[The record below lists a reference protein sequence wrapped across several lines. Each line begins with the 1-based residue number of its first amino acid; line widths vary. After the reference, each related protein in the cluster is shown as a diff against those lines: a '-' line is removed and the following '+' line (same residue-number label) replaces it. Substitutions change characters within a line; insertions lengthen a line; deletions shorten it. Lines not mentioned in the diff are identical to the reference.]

1 MKCIMPMCHEK
12 CGLMAVAQVQ
22 VSMVMAVGEGMGSG
36 LAGFMVHELTGTA
49 CYGKCVGMEDAVQR

>member
-1 MKCIMPMCHEK
+1 
-12 CGLMAVAQVQ
+12 MAVAQVQ